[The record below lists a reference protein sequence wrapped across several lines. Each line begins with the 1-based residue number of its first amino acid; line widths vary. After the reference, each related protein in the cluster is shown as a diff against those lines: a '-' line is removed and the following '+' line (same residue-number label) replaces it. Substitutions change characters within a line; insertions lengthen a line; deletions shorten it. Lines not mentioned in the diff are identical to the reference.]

1 MDTTDHV
8 VLIILAVLLSIFF
21 TMLIAA
27 AVLILKL
34 VTAAKG
40 IVHRAEE
47 VLASVESATDTAANV
62 FKQTSNRKAAF
73 SLMKTIY
80 KLSQKGKK

>member
-8 VLIILAVLLSIFF
+8 VLIILTSLLSIFF
-21 TMLIAA
+21 IICIVAIVLVVKLIGM
-27 AVLILKL
+27 
-34 VTAAKG
+34 AKQ
-40 IVHRAEE
+40 IVHRADE

-73 SLMKTIY
+73 SLIKTIY